1 MTRGS
6 AECEFSYSLDQT
18 MRLWLT
24 LGKVAFFQSEAQ
36 RRHISAELVSDR
48 RWKRRDI
55 KSTWL
60 LAQVLA
66 KQHASTSGA
75 DEAIMHEDAVLA
87 RMARCVRIRSV
98 HPYCLAL
105 TDTFFWISRAH
116 SIPVSERPTSID
128 ELDALSKT
136 VRYRRRSRGPPW
148 RQAGWRWAARLDGQ
162 AAASILHRARMQFS
176 RPASTSERHLRERLE
191 ALGGGTLRMPLP
203 ADRGKASACQNS
215 LLPTYARSSFS
226 RSSTS

>member
-1 MTRGS
+1 
-6 AECEFSYSLDQT
+6 

-24 LGKVAFFQSEAQ
+24 PGKVALLQSEAQ
-36 RRHISAELVSDR
+36 SRHISTELVSDR
-48 RWKRRDI
+48 RWKRPDI

-75 DEAIMHEDAVLA
+75 DEAIMREDAVLA

-105 TDTFFWISRAH
+105 PDTFFWISRAH
-116 SIPVSERPTSID
+116 SIPVSERPISID

-136 VRYRRRSRGPPW
+136 VRYRRDLLRYSHGPPW
-148 RQAGWRWAARLDGQ
+148 RQAGWRWGGQ
-162 AAASILHRARMQFS
+162 ARRPSCCKHPTSSAHAILATGQHFGTASARPTESAWQRHIADAASRRPREGICVSEQ
-176 RPASTSERHLRERLE
+176 PASSLRSIQLQ
-191 ALGGGTLRMPLP
+191 P
-203 ADRGKASACQNS
+203 AI
-215 LLPTYARSSFS
+215 
-226 RSSTS
+226 